1 MRKWT
6 ISSIAYI
13 ESFVGSSQ
21 QAIWLQTYYKI
32 SSKKSFLK
40 PFFKQT
46 QLALYIPSRII
57 VHNWWSLWFDILYKK
72 KKTQIELLK
81 KNYKSKAVI
90 ELLSLRQNST
100 SHGYITKFTMTQNQ
114 LWVISSTFR
123 ELCFIICVPTS
134 SKFD

>member
-1 MRKWT
+1 MFNCFENGFWE
-6 ISSIAYI
+6 SGPYHPIAYI

-40 PFFKQT
+40 PFFEQT

-72 KKTQIELLK
+72 KKTLIELLK
-81 KNYKSKAVI
+81 KKK
-90 ELLSLRQNST
+90 
-100 SHGYITKFTMTQNQ
+100 ITNQ
-114 LWVISSTFR
+114 
-123 ELCFIICVPTS
+123 
-134 SKFD
+134 KQ